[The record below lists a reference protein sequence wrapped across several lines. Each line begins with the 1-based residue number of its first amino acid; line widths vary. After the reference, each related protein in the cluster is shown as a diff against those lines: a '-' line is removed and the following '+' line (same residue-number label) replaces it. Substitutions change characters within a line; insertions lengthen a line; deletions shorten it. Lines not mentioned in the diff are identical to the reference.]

1 MVSIGYMRY
10 NQLGTGGPYVSELG
24 LGTMTFGAETGEAEA
39 HRQLDAF
46 VAAGG
51 TLVDT
56 ADIYADGESESIVG
70 RWLAS
75 RKPDDIVLATKARFR
90 PPSGSSGASRRGI
103 VKALDGS
110 LQRLGVDAIDVFYV
124 HGWDPDAALLDTLA
138 TLDAA
143 VAAGKVHNIGWS
155 NTTGWQLQRIVDTA
169 RRAGMTLPVVFQPQ
183 YNLLDR
189 VIEWELLPLCLEEG
203 LAVCPWS
210 PLGGGWLTGKYQRD
224 NRPTG
229 ATRLGEDPSRGV
241 EAYDKRNTE
250 RVWRII
256 DAARSVAEESGAW
269 MGAVALRWL
278 LTRPGVSSVL
288 LGARTVDQLQQ
299 SLAAGELALTG
310 DQLDRLTT
318 VSAPGLPDYPYG
330 MLERACG
337 MTVWQELGTAAIDGQ

>member
-1 MVSIGYMRY
+1 MRY
-10 NQLGTGGPYVSELG
+10 NQLGKGGPFVSELG
-24 LGTMTFGAETGEAEA
+24 LGTMTFGAETEEAEA

-51 TLVDT
+51 TFVDT

-110 LQRLGVDAIDVFYV
+110 LRRLGVEAIDVFYV
-124 HGWDPDAALLDTLA
+124 HGWDPDAALPDTLA

-155 NTTGWQLQRIVDTA
+155 NTTGWQLQQIVDAA
-169 RRAGMTLPVVFQPQ
+169 RYAGLTQPVVFQPQ

-189 VIEWELLPLCLEEG
+189 VIEWELLPLCLEQG
-203 LAVCPWS
+203 LAICPWS
-210 PLGGGWLTGKYQRD
+210 PLGGGWLTGKYRRD
-224 NRPTG
+224 TEPTG
-229 ATRLGEDPSRGV
+229 ATRLGEDPTRGV

-256 DAARSVAEESGAW
+256 DVVQSIADESGAW
-269 MGAVALRWL
+269 MGEVALRWL
-278 LTRPGVSSVL
+278 LARPGVTSVL
-288 LGARTVDQLQQ
+288 LGARTVEQLRQ
-299 SLAAGELALTG
+299 SLAAAELALTA
-310 DQLDRLTT
+310 DQLAQLTT
-318 VSAPGLPDYPYG
+318 VSAPGVPDYPYG
-330 MLERACG
+330 MLEKACG
-337 MTVWQELGTAAIDGQ
+337 MTVWQELGTAPPHDR